1 MEVKKT
7 SFQMYIIKFILK
19 VGFSFIILLLALL
32 FVFSYIYNNKMLL
45 PSKYSEQ
52 LVEKVTPSI
61 KSAKEVTSEL
71 IPKNLKYTILD
82 KQTLDVKKKYHE

>member
-7 SFQMYIIKFILK
+7 SFQIYIIKFILK

-32 FVFSYIYNNKMLL
+32 FVFSYISNNKMLL
-45 PSKYSEQ
+45 PASYSEQ

-71 IPKNLKYTILD
+71 IPENLKYTILD
-82 KQTLDVKKKYHE
+82 KQTLDVKKVP